1 MVQPVWF
8 ILQVVSALVQPVWFV
23 LQVTFAL
30 VELFKVEET
39 REQVEKMYHRLF
51 AACLVRLGS
60 SAGVNPPKPHVS
72 LFEDVPTVNFK
83 CLAVSTHPNLM

>member
-1 MVQPVWF
+1 MC
-8 ILQVVSALVQPVWFV
+8 

-30 VELFKVEET
+30 VEIFKVEET

-60 SAGVNPPKPHVS
+60 SVGVNPPKSHVS
-72 LFEDVPTVNFK
+72 LLQGAFSMASK
-83 CLAVSTHPNLM
+83 CPALFRQPVR